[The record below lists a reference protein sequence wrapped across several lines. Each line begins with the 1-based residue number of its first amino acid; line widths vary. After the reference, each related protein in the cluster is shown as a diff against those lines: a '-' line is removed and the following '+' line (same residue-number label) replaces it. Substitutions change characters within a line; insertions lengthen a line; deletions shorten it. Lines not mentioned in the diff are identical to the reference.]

1 MTREKFRFA
10 GQTVKVRNEIPK
22 FGGADFTIEDY
33 WENVNGG
40 TSWMNSNGNP
50 AAMMYAIRTG
60 SQDFEVP
67 IDNEVV
73 YGKNRS
79 VRTFIPRFRTG
90 TSRKRSVKT

>member
-33 WENVNGG
+33 WQNVTGG
-40 TSWMNSNGNP
+40 LSWMDSNGNP

-60 SQDFEVP
+60 SQSRSTTKSFME
-67 IDNEVV
+67 
-73 YGKNRS
+73 RS
-79 VRTFIPRFRTG
+79 VHWVICSMCPN
-90 TSRKRSVKT
+90 

>member
-22 FGGADFTIEDY
+22 FGGL
-33 WENVNGG
+33 
-40 TSWMNSNGNP
+40 SWMDSNGNP

-60 SQDFEVP
+60 SQGFDVP

-73 YGKNRS
+73 YGKIGS
-79 VRTFIPRFRTG
+79 LGYLFHVSELILPKEG
-90 TSRKRSVKT
+90 E